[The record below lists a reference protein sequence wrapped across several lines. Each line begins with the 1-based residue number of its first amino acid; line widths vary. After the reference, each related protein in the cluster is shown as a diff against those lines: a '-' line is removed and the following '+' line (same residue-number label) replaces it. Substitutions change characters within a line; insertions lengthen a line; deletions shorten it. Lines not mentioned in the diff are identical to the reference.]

1 MERLQEIARSSDG
14 RIELQPDHA
23 CDNQRQAKDANGIGR
38 FAVEENSD
46 DDGAGGSNPRPN
58 SIGGA
63 EWQGAQR
70 KRHQSEAES
79 DRNKGCNR
87 RPKPG
92 EAVGIF
98 QAQRPSDLKQ
108 ASAKKVRPMRSRRSR
123 SGHCSPLLLKLGSAL
138 IALFARQGCDKRTA
152 YLA

>member
-1 MERLQEIARSSDG
+1 MME
-14 RIELQPDHA
+14 P
-23 CDNQRQAKDANGIGR
+23 
-38 FAVEENSD
+38 
-46 DDGAGGSNPRPN
+46 GGSNPRPN

-79 DRNKGCNR
+79 DRNQGCNR

-98 QAQRPSDLKQ
+98 QAQCPSDLKQ
-108 ASAKKVRPMRSRRSR
+108 ASAKKCDPCAHGVLGPGIARRS
-123 SGHCSPLLLKLGSAL
+123 
-138 IALFARQGCDKRTA
+138 F
-152 YLA
+152 